1 MPPTQLTQPTLPAP
15 PALAI
20 AQTSWNPPALPLP
33 PPIPETPPLLL
44 PLLPQET
51 QAAHPDLAA
60 VRDRLLDLAWQ
71 KPLDLDDPDAV
82 ERFTDDLYRR
92 VHDRLRHDLLIG
104 RERAGLLSDFR

>member
-1 MPPTQLTQPTLPAP
+1 MPPTQLTQLTQPTLPAP
-15 PALAI
+15 PTLAI

-33 PPIPETPPLLL
+33 PPIPETPPL
-44 PLLPQET
+44 LLPQET